1 MNLVVDI
8 GQSGSRAKIDEKIIT
23 LSHFKNASESLI
35 QTLEKIYSEIGNE
48 KFSKVY
54 LSLTGLQGNVG
65 DERPFGELTRN
76 FFSSS
81 DVAVMDDGI
90 AAYAGAVGLKSG
102 VVLTLGGGVVAISSH
117 KENFGHADGKGPIF
131 GDFGG
136 GFWIGQTAL
145 RKAIATRESRDS
157 SFDLIDIFSKEL
169 ALYDALTDKTGVDAS
184 KLCIEAARAVC
195 VGAES
200 GISSA
205 VSVLKEGADYLAKTI
220 IASWRQVNSDSET
233 IPVVALLGG
242 LSKSN
247 IYVDL
252 IKDSLSS
259 ILKYEYVEPAG
270 DHLDGAPIIAERFPE
285 GFEPLLKWW
294 HN

>member
-8 GQSGSRAKIDEKIIT
+8 GQSGSRAKIDQRILT
-23 LSHFKNASESLI
+23 FSHAKNASESLI

-48 KFSKVY
+48 QFSKVY

-65 DERPFGELTRN
+65 DERPFGELTRK
-76 FFSSS
+76 FFGSSE
-81 DVAVMDDGI
+81 VAVMDDGI
-90 AAYAGAVGLKSG
+90 AAYAGAVGSRSG

-117 KENFGHADGKGPIF
+117 NKKFGHADGKGPIF

-157 SFDLIDIFSKEL
+157 SLDLVELFSKEL
-169 ALYDALTDKTGVDAS
+169 ALHDALTDKTGIEAS
-184 KLCIEAARAVC
+184 KLCIDAARTVC

-200 GISSA
+200 GNSSA
-205 VSVLKEGADYLAKTI
+205 LSVLKEGAEYLAKTI
-220 IASWRQVNSDSET
+220 LAAWQQVDSDSKSV
-233 IPVVALLGG
+233 PVIALLGG

-252 IKDSLSS
+252 IKESLSK

-270 DHLDGAPIIAERFPE
+270 DHLVGAPLIAESFPE
-285 GFEPLLKWW
+285 GVEPLLKWW
-294 HN
+294 RN